1 VAEPKLVVTTTKG
14 GSKITLIG
22 SSGTPLLTSKV
33 FSEPRG
39 KGATL
44 RALKGLLGE
53 GVAVDDQT
61 LPARE
66 TAPSTVTTRRRTT
79 RSTGSA
85 RTRRSATSSAKTRTR
100 AVAARATGKTS
111 RVANASGTR
120 RRAIKK
126 SAKA

>member
-1 VAEPKLVVTTTKG
+1 MADPKLVVTATKG

-22 SSGTPLLTSKV
+22 SSGTPLLSSKV

-53 GVAVDDQT
+53 GIAVDDQT
-61 LPARE
+61 LPARPA
-66 TAPSTVTTRRRTT
+66 APSEVPTSTR
-79 RSTGSA
+79 
-85 RTRRSATSSAKTRTR
+85 ATSAAKTRKR
-100 AVAARATGKTS
+100 ASVAKARKRTIASRAASKTS
-111 RVANASGTR
+111 RVTKASRSRG
-120 RRAIKK
+120 RAVKK

>member
-1 VAEPKLVVTTTKG
+1 MADPKLVVTATKG

-53 GVAVDDQT
+53 GIAVDDQT
-61 LPARE
+61 LPARQA
-66 TAPSTVTTRRRTT
+66 APSTVTTRRR
-79 RSTGSA
+79 
-85 RTRRSATSSAKTRTR
+85 ATSTRTR
-100 AVAARATGKTS
+100 KPATSTAKKTRKRPVPARAAGKTS
-111 RVANASGTR
+111 RAVNASRSR
-120 RRAIKK
+120 RRVVKRA
-126 SAKA
+126 ARA

>member
-1 VAEPKLVVTTTKG
+1 MADPKLVVTATKG

-53 GVAVDDQT
+53 GIAVDDQT
-61 LPARE
+61 LPDRQPAAR
-66 TAPSTVTTRRRTT
+66 TVTTRRAATT
-79 RSTGSA
+79 
-85 RTRRSATSSAKTRTR
+85 TRTR
-100 AVAARATGKTS
+100 KPSTSTAKKARKRAAGARSSSKTS
-111 RVANASGTR
+111 RAVNASRSR
-120 RRAIKK
+120 RRV
-126 SAKA
+126 AKRTARA

>member
-1 VAEPKLVVTTTKG
+1 MAEPKLVVTATKG
-14 GSKITLIG
+14 GSKITLVG

-61 LPARE
+61 LPR
-66 TAPSTVTTRRRTT
+66 
-79 RSTGSA
+79 
-85 RTRRSATSSAKTRTR
+85 
-100 AVAARATGKTS
+100 
-111 RVANASGTR
+111 
-120 RRAIKK
+120 
-126 SAKA
+126 

>member
-1 VAEPKLVVTTTKG
+1 VADPKLVVTATKG
-14 GSKITLIG
+14 GTKITLIG

-61 LPARE
+61 LPARQ
-66 TAPSTVTTRRRTT
+66 TALTTVTTRRRAT
-79 RSTGSA
+79 STA
-85 RTRRSATSSAKTRTR
+85 RTRKPATSTAKTRKR
-100 AVAARATGKTS
+100 ASAPLAASKTPRASKASPSRRRVMKRSARA
-111 RVANASGTR
+111 
-120 RRAIKK
+120 
-126 SAKA
+126 

>member
-1 VAEPKLVVTTTKG
+1 MAEPKLVVTETKG

-61 LPARE
+61 LPGRE
-66 TAPSTVTTRRRTT
+66 TAPSTVTTRRRST
-79 RSTGSA
+79 RSTSSS
-85 RTRRSATSSAKTRTR
+85 RTRT
-100 AVAARATGKTS
+100 
-111 RVANASGTR
+111 SGTR